1 MDRLEFKTANEL
13 LTKCLRI
20 TDKGDSEFIVGG
32 VVPKD
37 VLEQTNSQIEALGGT
52 PAKGSRTKPATS
64 STQLLGI
71 TKASVQSSSFISSAS
86 FQETT
91 KVLTEAA
98 LAGKVDKLVGLK
110 ENVILGHLIPAGTGF
125 GAFQASH
132 VRVRP
137 EAIEALRMDREN
149 VLTRQFPLLEAVGEG
164 DLTGSTSTNDV
175 APTESGGVLEV
186 LQSDL

>member
-1 MDRLEFKTANEL
+1 M
-13 LTKCLRI
+13 
-20 TDKGDSEFIVGG
+20 
-32 VVPKD
+32 
-37 VLEQTNSQIEALGGT
+37 
-52 PAKGSRTKPATS
+52 
-64 STQLLGI
+64 
-71 TKASVQSSSFISSAS
+71 
-86 FQETT
+86 
-91 KVLTEAA
+91 LTEAA

-125 GAFQASH
+125 GAFQASQ

-164 DLTGSTSTNDV
+164 DLSGSTSTNDV